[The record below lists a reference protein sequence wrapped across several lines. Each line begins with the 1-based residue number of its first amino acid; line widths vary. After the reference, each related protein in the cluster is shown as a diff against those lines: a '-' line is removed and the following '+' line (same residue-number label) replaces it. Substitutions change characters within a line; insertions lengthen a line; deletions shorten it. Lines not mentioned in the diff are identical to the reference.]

1 MDFDSVTVLYS
12 VYLDGYQ
19 ECYISHRTV
28 SNCRCVC
35 VSVQPLPGVKSCHR
49 LYYFVFLFLLMKYSL
64 PPVCRKHYC
73 K

>member
-35 VSVQPLPGVKSCHR
+35 VSSATAWSEKLPQT
-49 LYYFVFLFLLMKYSL
+49 LLFCFPISS
-64 PPVCRKHYC
+64 HEI
-73 K
+73 